1 MTRDNQKQQ
10 KNAMTGDLGCFHKI
24 TLSIDIDLTYFFLP
38 GFPLVG
44 KFRYDVKPFKWR
56 LMCPICKQIK
66 RLFNTSYDTEYT
78 GWKAATSPLG
88 LFEKKGKR
96 ALRVKKYEGHFM
108 CPLYMLHIIF

>member
-44 KFRYDVKPFKWR
+44 KFRYDVKPFK
-56 LMCPICKQIK
+56 
-66 RLFNTSYDTEYT
+66 
-78 GWKAATSPLG
+78 
-88 LFEKKGKR
+88 
-96 ALRVKKYEGHFM
+96 
-108 CPLYMLHIIF
+108 